1 MAELKHTEDSSVCGV
16 CKNCND
22 HIREKLVELLREGI
36 VFHYFSTCEE
46 QADYLIANGVTV
58 QEWIPV
64 SERLPEK
71 GEGTVLVCGSRGGIY
86 TAYLERSGKY
96 PKWHKLNSKN
106 HYCEPTHWMPL
117 PEAPKGE

>member
-1 MAELKHTEDSSVCGV
+1 MDV
-16 CKNCND
+16 
-22 HIREKLVELLREGI
+22 REKLIELLENANYQCENRDCDEDAEGCAYHCYANCWAQF
-36 VFHYFSTCEE
+36 V
-46 QADYLIANGVTV
+46 ADNLIANGVTV

-117 PEAPKGE
+117 PQPPKGA